1 MNTATVARTN
11 NTINFAGR
19 TSADSPS
26 STATAT
32 NVGIALLRIAL
43 GGMFLSHGL
52 LKALVFTLPG
62 TAGFFES
69 VGFPGFLAY
78 VVVPAEVL
86 AGIALLAGFRTRLV
100 AAATIPLLI
109 GAASVHIGNGWLFS
123 SANGGWEY
131 PVYLIVAALA
141 QSLLGSG
148 AFAFD
153 NLRARAA

>member
-1 MNTATVARTN
+1 MITAAATRTS
-11 NTINFAGR
+11 INFSADASAEAS
-19 TSADSPS
+19 TSA
-26 STATAT
+26 TQF
-32 NVGIALLRIAL
+32 GIAVLRIAL
-43 GGMFLSHGL
+43 GAMFLAHGL
-52 LKALVFTLPG
+52 LKVLVFTLPG

-86 AGIALLAGFRTRLV
+86 AGVALLAGFRTRLV
-100 AAATIPLLI
+100 AAATIPVLI
-109 GAASVHIGNGWLFS
+109 GAASVHLGNGWLFS

-141 QSLLGSG
+141 QSLIGGG

-153 NLRARAA
+153 NLRARSA